1 MQMTT
6 RTRGSDHRPPQAT
19 YHSSRIT
26 HPPAQFVIQPH
37 SPPRSTGV
45 SLINSSMKLSDLPS
59 VKLPRRGNLN
69 YKQFLRYVEENYFQ
83 SKNLALWMLYKGA
96 HKSRDM
102 TEVCPCAP
110 SVLRPSDYY
119 QGRNVVWQWANE
131 ALLGV
136 APVRDDYH
144 NLRVVR

>member
-1 MQMTT
+1 
-6 RTRGSDHRPPQAT
+6 
-19 YHSSRIT
+19 
-26 HPPAQFVIQPH
+26 
-37 SPPRSTGV
+37 
-45 SLINSSMKLSDLPS
+45 MKLSDLPS
-59 VKLPRRGNLN
+59 VKLPRRGNLS

-119 QGRNVVWQWANE
+119 QGRNVVWQWVRGG
-131 ALLGV
+131 ALRSSVLLQAAFSAELEFIV
-136 APVRDDYH
+136 ERCACP
-144 NLRVVR
+144 LLLTPRVNHPSVPLLCTPWPPQMARYCDGGF